1 VIAVDYK
8 EDANKIVVTTLCK
21 RKPITR
27 TITDKATQ
35 VTTIEVYKEGSKEPI
50 ERYVYTKV

>member
-1 VIAVDYK
+1 MISVDYK
-8 EDANKIVVTTLCK
+8 EDTNKIVVTTLCK

-27 TITDKATQ
+27 TITDKVTQ

-50 ERYVYTKV
+50 ERYVYNKV

>member
-1 VIAVDYK
+1 MITVDYK
-8 EDANKIVVTTLCK
+8 EDTNKIVVTTLCK

-35 VTTIEVYKEGSKEPI
+35 VTTIEVYKEGSKGPVET
-50 ERYVYTKV
+50 YVYDKV

>member
-1 VIAVDYK
+1 MIAVDYK
-8 EDANKIVVTTLCK
+8 EDANKIVVTALCK